1 MTQDNAT
8 PIAND
13 TPPERE
19 VMCKKCI
26 YWKELPIIDAKI
38 PLEGSCYF
46 HPPVVVASMGH
57 IISAFLTVPADSWC
71 GSFAGDE
78 DDEDEGD
85 EDEDDEPSFEE
96 LEEMFLSLLESAGPA
111 FAKLDAIR
119 SVVAD
124 LPNRRG
130 MRQMTPKDKERSAA
144 VRTAAMKGDAK
155 AVADAVAELEKD

>member
-78 DDEDEGD
+78 DDE
-85 EDEDDEPSFEE
+85 PSFEA
-96 LEEMFLSLLESAGPA
+96 LEEMFLSPLESAGPA